1 MLFSNRYKFLFV
13 HIAKTA
19 GTSIQSALKRLR
31 RRDPLSYPQVLC
43 YNFSK
48 IFRHRIGSKIPR
60 HARVVAAYDVMPR
73 EQFEE
78 LFKFTFI
85 RNPWDIQ
92 VSAFY
97 HLKREWPDVM
107 SENGCVEFGDYL
119 RWSLNPDRPYHRAVD
134 PLNQNMIDYM
144 INMDGSM
151 LMDYVGCFER
161 LKDDWA
167 EICSRIG
174 VPTLELPRKRVSES
188 RADYREYY
196 DEELSELVENHYR
209 SDIEAFGYSFDSRL
223 PSGSLQGEVSA
234 NFRRSVSS
242 DLVTEL

>member
-48 IFRHRIGSKIPR
+48 IFRHRIGTKIPR
-60 HARVVAAYDVMPR
+60 HARAVAAYDVMPR

-78 LFKFTFI
+78 FFKFTFI

-119 RWSLNPDRPYHRAVD
+119 RWNFNPDRSYHRAVD

-151 LMDYVGCFER
+151 LMDY
-161 LKDDWA
+161 
-167 EICSRIG
+167 IG
-174 VPTLELPRKRVSES
+174 
-188 RADYREYY
+188 
-196 DEELSELVENHYR
+196 
-209 SDIEAFGYSFDSRL
+209 
-223 PSGSLQGEVSA
+223 
-234 NFRRSVSS
+234 
-242 DLVTEL
+242 